1 MKLLLLFRDGPPS
14 TNSLPAV
21 KANEHKSERKRT
33 LCVTACCQRSLLL
46 FARCF
51 LNFISP
57 DLFMFSRCK
66 CVQGAKG
73 HDQSAAD
80 DLFLLINEA
89 DARWREKN
97 PCPQYPP
104 ALGKTTP
111 PPPSPLHPCKQQQCV
126 GLINEQGAEQLVSA
140 AR

>member
-89 DARWREKN
+89 DARWREKKKERNN
-97 PCPQYPP
+97 P
-104 ALGKTTP
+104 TP
-111 PPPSPLHPCKQQQCV
+111 SPRIREDHAPPPSPLHPCKQQQCV
-126 GLINEQGAEQLVSA
+126 GLINEQGGAT
-140 AR
+140 R